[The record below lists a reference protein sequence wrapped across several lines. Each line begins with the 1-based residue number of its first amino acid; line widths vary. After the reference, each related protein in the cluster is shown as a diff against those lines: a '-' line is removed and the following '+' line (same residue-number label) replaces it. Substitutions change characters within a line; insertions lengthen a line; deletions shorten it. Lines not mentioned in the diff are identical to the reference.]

1 MPQLFFLFLFLY
13 FLRHFFDLSLTEKIL
28 SRGETR
34 CPRGPLLYLP
44 VPCTHKQQSFFEV
57 IQLAKSE
64 GKISLPL
71 DSVTLH
77 YRKFL
82 DFWGLIN
89 VNPSI
94 DHVDSETPLTYI
106 RTQFTITFAPK
117 FIRVALPVLV

>member
-1 MPQLFFLFLFLY
+1 MALCY
-13 FLRHFFDLSLTEKIL
+13 IS
-28 SRGETR
+28 
-34 CPRGPLLYLP
+34 PRTLH
-44 VPCTHKQQSFFEV
+44 TQAAIFFEV

>member
-1 MPQLFFLFLFLY
+1 MA
-13 FLRHFFDLSLTEKIL
+13 LRYTS
-28 SRGETR
+28 
-34 CPRGPLLYLP
+34 P
-44 VPCTHKQQSFFEV
+44 VPYTQKQQSFFEA

-64 GKISLPL
+64 GNISLPH
-71 DSVTLH
+71 DSATLH